1 MAEQKGRGMVRKRE
15 PSWSDLELWMEE
27 EQAVA
32 SLPTIKEKEPD
43 TLTEE
48 AAVVEDDLV
57 KNGDDERPPELP
69 PDDSLEYPPSLPKEG
84 PPSMMVKD
92 ESQQLP
98 QDDDDDSLPPPDDI
112 SLSKSSER
120 TLDES
125 TQSRGLHKE
134 ESFQGEP
141 PLPPEGEPPLLT
153 FDDSSEALSWEQ
165 DEQEQLNTSSSLQS
179 TPLHISGESTP
190 HRTLQTA
197 DQVIADEVI
206 AESPPPKEATDNTIM
221 TSTSSSSGG
230 SSEAELSGGGLQS
243 ANGLTESGGGLPS
256 HNGLPVN
263 EDKRPSSEHDERL
276 SEAPSLELDTSFEQD
291 NVFTITLKKGFRG
304 LGFMLD
310 KQRSLAE
317 GM

>member
-1 MAEQKGRGMVRKRE
+1 MAEQKGRGMVKKRE

-32 SLPTIKEKEPD
+32 SLPTIKERE
-43 TLTEE
+43 LTEE
-48 AAVVEDDLV
+48 AAVVDDNLV
-57 KNGDDERPPELP
+57 KNGDDEGSPELP
-69 PDDSLEYPPSLPKEG
+69 PDDSLEYPPSLPEEG
-84 PPSMMVKD
+84 PPSMMVED

-98 QDDDDDSLPPPDDI
+98 QDDDDDNLPPPDDI
-112 SLSKSSER
+112 NLSKSSER

-165 DEQEQLNTSSSLQS
+165 DEQEQSTQLNTSSSLQS
-179 TPLHISGESTP
+179 TPLHVSGGSTP
-190 HRTLQTA
+190 HQTLQTA
-197 DQVIADEVI
+197 DKVI
-206 AESPPPKEATDNTIM
+206 AESSPPKEAVDDTTM
-221 TSTSSSSGG
+221 TNASSSSGG

-276 SEAPSLELDTSFEQD
+276 SEAPSLEIDTSFEQD
-291 NVFTITLKKGFRG
+291 NVFTVTLKKGFRG

>member
-1 MAEQKGRGMVRKRE
+1 MAEQKGRGIVRKRE

-27 EQAVA
+27 EQAVT
-32 SLPTIKEKEPD
+32 SLPTIKERE
-43 TLTEE
+43 LTEE
-48 AAVVEDDLV
+48 AAVVDDDLV
-57 KNGDDERPPELP
+57 KNGDDEGSPELP
-69 PDDSLEYPPSLPKEG
+69 PDDSLEYPPSLPEEG
-84 PPSMMVKD
+84 PPSMMVED

-98 QDDDDDSLPPPDDI
+98 QDDDDGLPPDDTN
-112 SLSKSSER
+112 LSKSSER

-153 FDDSSEALSWEQ
+153 FDDSSEALSWEE
-165 DEQEQLNTSSSLQS
+165 DEQEQLNTSGSLQS
-179 TPLHISGESTP
+179 TPLHVSGGSTL
-190 HRTLQTA
+190 HQTLQTA
-197 DQVIADEVI
+197 DQVI
-206 AESPPPKEATDNTIM
+206 AESPPPKEAVDDLTM
-221 TSTSSSSGG
+221 TNSSSSSGG

-256 HNGLPVN
+256 HNGLHVN

-276 SEAPSLELDTSFEQD
+276 SEAPSLEMDTSFEQD
-291 NVFTITLKKGFRG
+291 NVFTVTLKKGFRG